1 MSVEANQQMFS
12 SNLHVAVR
20 VMLSVVAMMEV
31 VFVMMSVV
39 MLMLA
44 LAPLCRLKALLLK
57 RLSKKLS

>member
-1 MSVEANQQMFS
+1 MFL

-20 VMLSVVAMMEV
+20 VMLLVVAMIEV